1 MNLKQRLINLHK
13 RRNPDTRGMSD
24 KDIYNHLVKSAS
36 FRKGFMKTATPVL
49 AEKTYDM
56 DASEHDRKSQAI
68 LEASYDDDKEKDS
81 VLSKRQ
87 KKEKTAVEEGPST
100 YRNPNTLFAGRR

>member
-1 MNLKQRLINLHK
+1 MNLKKRLINLYK
-13 RRNPDTRGMSD
+13 RREPSTRNMSD
-24 KDIYNHLVKSAS
+24 DEIYNSLVKSAS
-36 FRKGFMKTATPVL
+36 FKKGFMKTATPVL

-87 KKEKTAVEEGPST
+87 KKEGTAVEEGPST
-100 YRNPNTLFAGRR
+100 YRNPVKSIGDRR